1 MNRDHRK
8 EVIETV
14 GLIAVV
20 ASLVFLALEIRQNT
34 DALYS
39 ESRQSVLVAA
49 QTELLQLVENP
60 GLVVSATKEEPLTEE
75 EQVALGA
82 WLAAAM
88 RAREYSWLQYRDG
101 SIDDAQW
108 ETEVFV
114 IRWMLDS
121 ERTRQWWVNIGRRN
135 VSPGFGSF
143 VDADMQSQPGTG
155 DGWLS
160 ETNWAQP

>member
-8 EVIETV
+8 EVIEAV

-49 QTELLQLVENP
+49 QTELLQIVENP
-60 GLVVSATKEEPLTEE
+60 GLVVSATKEGPLTEE

-101 SIDDAQW
+101 TIDDAQW

-121 ERTRQWWVNIGRRN
+121 ARTQQWWVNIGRKN
-135 VSPGFGSF
+135 VNPDFGSF
-143 VDADMQSQPGTG
+143 VDADIKNHPGAG